1 MTATCRDTAD
11 WVYSSRSAAALKEPV
26 RATSSTTRRPT
37 RVSSDIPRAYAEV
50 CLMRIADISNSRLC
64 DTSERIRLVNSTN
77 REQTMEMKCHAPPLH
92 AR

>member
-11 WVYSSRSAAALKEPV
+11 WVYPSRSAAALNEPV

-37 RVSSDIPRAYAEV
+37 RVSSGIPRAYAEI
-50 CLMRIADISNSRLC
+50 CHKRMAGISNSRLC
-64 DTSERIRLVNSTN
+64 DTPEPIRLVNSTSH
-77 REQTMEMKCHAPPLH
+77 EQTVVMECHAPPLY